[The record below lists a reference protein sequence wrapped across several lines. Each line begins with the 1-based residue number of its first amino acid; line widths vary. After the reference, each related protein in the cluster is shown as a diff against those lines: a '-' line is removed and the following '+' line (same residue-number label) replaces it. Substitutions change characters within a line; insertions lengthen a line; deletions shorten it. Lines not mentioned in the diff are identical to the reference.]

1 MTMKRTYFDTGKFKK
16 EALALFLVSLF
27 IFVLTC
33 ISLFAQIN
41 NCALSVIM
49 AEPAGYIGY
58 FDKHYDASHDTIIK
72 RIITVLEDDSADI
85 YHKEIYVLNKDT
97 NTFLSYTG
105 ETPEAA
111 KEQLTSKVNEH
122 LIIIDDNTCKV
133 IDLDHYKI
141 LVKAKVP
148 YLIDEFL
155 DTIRGLS
162 LTMFLG
168 TALALLLLALA
179 HKWFA
184 DGSMKRLVATVVL
197 VLGVV
202 LSFAGT
208 SLQVQLQTI
217 ERARQVEAYALKLD
231 VLAVCQNHWEL
242 GLTHQ
247 TELLAFANS
256 IAKASQTIREVT
268 SSADLEDKAIVPEA
282 ADEIVGTF
290 EIVTDDDAINH
301 MRMNSQISALL
312 MLLLA
317 FMIVYE
323 LQKKARLKQK
333 QRSRG
338 SEAHLTENDQRMRTV
353 IMVSSLCGA
362 AFNIVNVLRIRQVV
376 MLYWTDNV
384 MVLIGTIFTLTM
396 IGTTIGSTISST
408 VLNLC
413 KSLKTYSIFSV
424 VLGVVGAFLCGAS
437 SNIVIFMVGLMIYHI
452 ARAQIGM
459 FSHLYSSLVSDVN
472 RKDNCQVEFSAGESL
487 GKVIGNIIGGVL
499 SVVLSFS
506 IVQIM
511 VAACLCIS
519 LVLCLAFSKSELAVS
534 SDEAYGVKSNFSSI
548 FKILMR
554 GDVFLYSICIVL
566 PGSVAYNLVE
576 YKIPLDVAA
585 LGMSAL
591 VISLVTT
598 MQKVIDTY
606 SGPLYHVISRY
617 TSVTFLVVSYVVL
630 KGGLVLF
637 YMLDNSLAGMIV
649 SVAAMGFVDGAAFY
663 STTKAFRE
671 MEALAGT
678 PESDRMVGL
687 ELVRR
692 MGGVLSPSLLSILGS
707 GATLPVMIL
716 VAPFAYLAKIRLG
729 GHASKA

>member
-1 MTMKRTYFDTGKFKK
+1 MKRTYFDTGKFKK

-58 FDKHYDASHDTIIK
+58 FDKHYDPSNDPIIK
-72 RIITVLEDDSADI
+72 KIITVLEEDSAGV

-105 ETPEAA
+105 DTPEAA

-141 LVKAKVP
+141 LVKARVP

-202 LSFAGT
+202 LSFAGS

-231 VLAVCQNHWEL
+231 ALAVCQNHWEL
-242 GLTHQ
+242 GLIHQ
-247 TELLAFANS
+247 PELLEFANS

-268 SSADLEDKAIVPEA
+268 SSVDLADKAIVPEA

-301 MRMNSQISALL
+301 LRMNSQISALL
-312 MLLLA
+312 MILLA

-323 LQKKARLKQK
+323 LQKKARLKQ
-333 QRSRG
+333 RMHG
-338 SEAHLTENDQRMRTV
+338 TEAALTESDHRMRMV
-353 IMVSSLCGA
+353 IMVSSICGA

-384 MVLIGTIFTLTM
+384 MVLIGTIFTFTM
-396 IGTTIGSTISST
+396 IATTLGSFVSSI
-408 VLNLC
+408 VLKSC
-413 KSLKTYSIFSV
+413 KSMKTYSIFT
-424 VLGVVGAFLCGAS
+424 LGLGAVGAFLCGAS
-437 SNIVIFMVGLMIYHI
+437 SNIIVFLAGLMIFHV

-459 FSHLYSSLVSDVN
+459 FANFYSSLISDVD
-472 RKDNCQVEFSAGESL
+472 RKDNCQIEFSSGESL
-487 GKVIGNIIGGVL
+487 GKVIGNIIGGVI
-499 SVVLSFS
+499 SVVLSFT
-506 IVQIM
+506 VLQIA
-511 VAACLCIS
+511 VAACLVIA
-519 LVLCLAFSKSELAVS
+519 LFLCLAFSKSELAVPL
-534 SDEAYGVKSNFSSI
+534 EAASGAKSNFSGI
-548 FKILMR
+548 LKILAR
-554 GDVFLYSICIVL
+554 GDVFLYAICIVF
-566 PGSVAYNLVE
+566 PGSIAYNLVE
-576 YKIPLDVAA
+576 YKLPLDVVA
-585 LGMSAL
+585 LGMSTL
-591 VISLVTT
+591 VISLATT
-598 MQKVIDTY
+598 MQRVVETY
-606 SGPLYHVISRY
+606 ATPLYHVVNRHM
-617 TSVTFLVVSYVVL
+617 SVSIQIVAYVAL

-637 YMLDNSLAGMIV
+637 YMLDNSLVGMIV
-649 SVAAMGFVDGAAFY
+649 SVAAMGFVDGVGFY

-671 MEALAGT
+671 MEVLAGT
-678 PESDRMVGL
+678 HESDRMVGL
-687 ELVRR
+687 EFVRR
-692 MGGVLSPSLLSILGS
+692 IGGTCAPMLLSVLGN
-707 GATLPVMIL
+707 GATLPLMIIA
-716 VAPFAYLAKIRLG
+716 APFAYLAKIRLG